1 MRRFFAVVLALAT
14 TGACASRATRS
25 VALYEAGD
33 YAGAAR
39 AADEGLARHPG
50 DDDLWRMRIR
60 AALAQGDA
68 AAVAKGYAAYQ
79 QQRGDHDNELLR
91 DLSIATLGQALAS
104 PSAKLKVSAIQAVQ
118 AAEIEALAEQVTERM
133 GDDDDRVAAA
143 AAVAVL
149 RAHPQAP
156 QVAADMLRSEDPEA
170 RRIAIDGIAKKV
182 GKLAAV
188 DLEKAAA
195 DMDPRVRRAAIRWL
209 GMIKDNNAVTVL
221 TRRMKD
227 PDEAV
232 RAASASALA
241 QIGVG
246 NLEAFGK
253 QALAD
258 RALAVRLAG
267 IELYEA
273 AKRTDLL
280 AQIAQSEPDPMVA
293 TEASIAA
300 KRPDLAATAIE
311 RALTDERWTI
321 RAGAANFVVRALGT
335 DRGVAIARRLL
346 ADKELGVRLAA
357 ARVLAHGGDQAGAAV
372 VFAEALASED
382 FMLQAASDLAA
393 QKDPRGIAALDA
405 AVRDPKRS
413 VDARAAA
420 AAAHRGARQ
429 VTPGLVAALSDSS
442 GVVRVE
448 AAATLVMLAK

>member
-1 MRRFFAVVLALAT
+1 MRRFFAVVLALS
-14 TGACASRATRS
+14 GACASRATRS

-39 AADEGLARHPG
+39 AAEEGLARHPG

-68 AAVAKGYAAYQ
+68 ANVANNYAAYH
-79 QQRGDHDNELLR
+79 QQRGDQDNELIR
-91 DLSIATLGQALAS
+91 DLSVATLGQALAS
-104 PSAKLKVSAIQAVQ
+104 PSAKLKISAIQAVQ
-118 AAEIEALAEQVTERM
+118 AAELEALAEQVTELM

-170 RRIAIDGIAKKV
+170 RRIAIEGIAKKV

-195 DMDPRVRRAAIRWL
+195 DADPRVRRAAIRWL
-209 GMIKDNNAVTVL
+209 GMIKDKDAVTVL

-232 RAASASALA
+232 RAASASSLA

-267 IELYEA
+267 IELLEA
-273 AKRTDLL
+273 AKRSDVL
-280 AQIAQSEPDPMVA
+280 AQLAQTEPDPMVA
-293 TEASIAA
+293 TEAAIAA
-300 KRPDLAATAIE
+300 NRPDLAGKAID

-321 RAGAANFVVRALGT
+321 RAGAANLVVRALGM
-335 DRGVAIARRLL
+335 DRGVAVARRLL

-357 ARVLAHGGDQAGAAV
+357 ARVLAHGGDKPGAAV
-372 VFAEALASED
+372 VFAEGLTSED

-393 QKDPRGIAALDA
+393 QNDARGIAALDA

-429 VTPGLVAALSDSS
+429 VTPGLVAALADAS